1 MVKQKKELDR
11 KKNLSSKIVT
21 GFVMGVITLSVFLLW
36 GDVQK
41 ITGTVLS
48 IEWSVI
54 IFAIVCTLISYVF
67 RFIKWHYL
75 LNQQKIELN
84 VKDSFN
90 IWFIGHCMSMTPG
103 KVGEFIKSYSLKRCF
118 QVEVHVSA
126 PVIFTDLLSDFLAMV
141 LLASLGVVIF
151 QFGFLFFLTVLIG
164 TIMLL
169 VILQSRKTVRWI
181 IEKITM
187 FSIVRKHKEQ
197 LGLFYDSI
205 YRLIGLK
212 NSLISFGLSLVAWF
226 MECVS
231 MLIILNGLGIDLHL
245 LHSIFIFSFSTL
257 AGALSMIPGGL
268 GIAEGSLTGMLLYF
282 GLDKSIAVSVTLM
295 VRLVTL
301 WLGFFV
307 GLLVYLRTRKRYQL

>member
-245 LHSIFIFSFSTL
+245 LHSINVSGSIIDDSRRVGDCRRQFNRD
-257 AGALSMIPGGL
+257 AAL
-268 GIAEGSLTGMLLYF
+268 F
-282 GLDKSIAVSVTLM
+282 
-295 VRLVTL
+295 
-301 WLGFFV
+301 
-307 GLLVYLRTRKRYQL
+307 RT

>member
-1 MVKQKKELDR
+1 MFRQKKELEW
-11 KKNLSSKIVT
+11 KKKLSSKIVT
-21 GFVMGVITLSVFLLW
+21 GFVMGVVTLSVFLLW

-41 ITGTVLS
+41 ISGKVLS
-48 IEWSVI
+48 IGWTVI
-54 IFAIVCTLISYVF
+54 VLAIVCTLISYVF
-67 RFIKWHYL
+67 RFVKWHYL
-75 LNQQKIELN
+75 LNQLKIDLN

-118 QVEVHVSA
+118 RVEVHVSA
-126 PVIFTDLLSDFLAMV
+126 PVIFADLLSDFLAMV
-141 LLASLGVVIF
+141 LLTVLGVVIF

-164 TIMLL
+164 TIMLF

-181 IEKITM
+181 IEKMASFT
-187 FSIVRKHKEQ
+187 IVQKHKEQ
-197 LGLFYDSI
+197 LLLFYDSI

-212 NSLISFGLSLVAWF
+212 NSLISFGISVVAWF

-231 MLIILNGLGIDLHL
+231 MFIILKGLSIDLHL

-268 GIAEGSLTGMLLYF
+268 GVAEGSLTGMLLYF
-282 GLDKSIAVSVTLM
+282 GVEKSTAVSVTLL

-301 WLGFFV
+301 WLGFLI
-307 GLLVYLRTRKRYQL
+307 GLIVYIRTRKRYQL